1 VTRPLAI
8 ALLVAALTTGLVRP
22 AAVTAAAE
30 APTGAA
36 ETSRPPAGETQVLI
50 PPPPAMPSGPRPSI
64 APSTELMS
72 RLARVQEF
80 KQVTPDGRVGIAVS
94 DAAGNRLAAG
104 DAERPM
110 MPASTMKLMTAAA
123 ALRMLGPQHRFVT
136 RVTATAPP
144 DDAGVIDGDLILV
157 GGGDPVLHTP
167 RFIRRVDSERP
178 ATGLRSLATRVARA
192 GVTRVTGRVVGDPS
206 ILDHEP
212 LADGWRHD
220 YLTSLNTSRSSG
232 LTVDAG
238 VRLSTR
244 SRTLRPE
251 SADDPAERAAIEFGR
266 LLQDHDVTSD
276 RAAISRRGASSGGTE
291 IARVSSPPLSKLLA
305 HMLQTSDNHLAD
317 GVFRMLGAATGDPT
331 WHGSAAAVE
340 AALADIDADWG
351 TVHVTDGSGLS
362 RDDSLTADT
371 LVRLL
376 HAMSSSPLRSEWLDL
391 QAVAGESGTMLR
403 RLRDTQARGRVFAK
417 TGTLRDARALAGT
430 VPGADGRDHHF
441 AVLANDLGQYADI
454 TAARRLAD
462 VTALALVAEQDGCQG
477 PIAVPDKRPASTP
490 EATICGAEKAK

>member
-1 VTRPLAI
+1 
-8 ALLVAALTTGLVRP
+8 
-22 AAVTAAAE
+22 
-30 APTGAA
+30 
-36 ETSRPPAGETQVLI
+36 
-50 PPPPAMPSGPRPSI
+50 M
-64 APSTELMS
+64 
-72 RLARVQEF
+72 
-80 KQVTPDGRVGIAVS
+80 
-94 DAAGNRLAAG
+94 
-104 DAERPM
+104 
-110 MPASTMKLMTAAA
+110 
-123 ALRMLGPQHRFVT
+123 
-136 RVTATAPP
+136 
-144 DDAGVIDGDLILV
+144 IDGDLILV

-317 GVFRMLGAATGDPT
+317 GVFRMLGAATGEPT

-362 RDDSLTADT
+362 RDDRLTADT

-417 TGTLRDARALAGT
+417 TGTLRDVRALAGT